1 MSPYFPNHLRL
12 HKEDHA
18 EQVVKAANNAGMIE
32 ELLQSFSQATGW
44 APIAVKDE
52 VKTRSRTQAPEFI
65 TAHKGWNLVSALPM
79 DGMLDASDLESQP
92 AVSENTA
99 KKLWSSI
106 EKILESLQNAERT
119 VWRQEA
125 ELASNIGVTMKVED
139 QEDLAI
145 SLDRSLE
152 QAASAMGCDAA
163 AIYLL
168 DDATSVL
175 KMRSCIGLPKSRLTR
190 EPRPLRGAL
199 ADLEALLGNAVLI
212 EDIATNSSWQSPEEF
227 GSALVIPIGSL
238 QMPQGTLW
246 LWSERKKSFNS
257 QEIEIAKKTASEIM
271 ARLERKV
278 LCQEVASARQVNR
291 GLDEIVSRQASRLPD
306 LQPLDHRI
314 DIAGT
319 TEVPDSVANHFHAWT
334 LQNNGLIQAAVGG
347 SKVVGLDGSIVNT
360 TLQTT
365 LELLWKQPLTA
376 TQVIRQTNDHL
387 WGLGEGDWR
396 STLTLIEIN
405 PSDGHGSICNAGRGV
420 NYLLSQRG
428 FRPLSAAGP
437 LLATQPEAVFSTERF
452 VLNHKDALLSFSP
465 LPAKL
470 MQHSAQS
477 LNELVLYAV
486 KLLEMPA
493 KVALAELSKRWLELG
508 LPYDLHRSILWI
520 SRVAPVSKPK
530 KSPVATAAGSSP
542 SKPRRGRKLK

>member
-1 MSPYFPNHLRL
+1 L

-212 EDIATNSSWQSPEEF
+212 EDIATNSSWQSP
-227 GSALVIPIGSL
+227 
-238 QMPQGTLW
+238 
-246 LWSERKKSFNS
+246 
-257 QEIEIAKKTASEIM
+257 
-271 ARLERKV
+271 
-278 LCQEVASARQVNR
+278 
-291 GLDEIVSRQASRLPD
+291 
-306 LQPLDHRI
+306 
-314 DIAGT
+314 
-319 TEVPDSVANHFHAWT
+319 
-334 LQNNGLIQAAVGG
+334 
-347 SKVVGLDGSIVNT
+347 
-360 TLQTT
+360 
-365 LELLWKQPLTA
+365 
-376 TQVIRQTNDHL
+376 
-387 WGLGEGDWR
+387 
-396 STLTLIEIN
+396 
-405 PSDGHGSICNAGRGV
+405 
-420 NYLLSQRG
+420 
-428 FRPLSAAGP
+428 
-437 LLATQPEAVFSTERF
+437 
-452 VLNHKDALLSFSP
+452 
-465 LPAKL
+465 
-470 MQHSAQS
+470 
-477 LNELVLYAV
+477 
-486 KLLEMPA
+486 
-493 KVALAELSKRWLELG
+493 
-508 LPYDLHRSILWI
+508 
-520 SRVAPVSKPK
+520 
-530 KSPVATAAGSSP
+530 
-542 SKPRRGRKLK
+542 

>member
-1 MSPYFPNHLRL
+1 L

-18 EQVVKAANNAGMIE
+18 EQTVKAASSTGMIE

-52 VKTRSRTQAPEFI
+52 VKARARTQAPAFI
-65 TAHKGWNLVSALPM
+65 TANRGWQLVSALPM

-92 AVSENTA
+92 SVSENTA
-99 KKLWSSI
+99 KKLWASI
-106 EKILESLQNAERT
+106 EKVIERLENAERT

-139 QEDLAI
+139 QEDLAT

-152 QAASAMGCDAA
+152 QAASAIGCDAA

-190 EPRPLRGAL
+190 EPRQLRGSL

-212 EDIATNSSWQSPEEF
+212 EDIATNSSWQSPEDF
-227 GSALVIPIGSL
+227 GSALVVPIGSL

-246 LWSERKKSFNS
+246 LWSERKKSFNA

-291 GLDEIVSRQASRLPD
+291 GLDEIVARQASLLPD

-314 DIAGT
+314 DIAGI
-319 TEVPDSVANHFHAWT
+319 TEVPDNVANHFHAWT
-334 LQNNGLIQAAVGG
+334 LQNNGQIQAALGG
-347 SKVVGLDGSIVNT
+347 SRVAGLDGSMVNT

-365 LELLWKQPLTA
+365 LELLWKQPATA
-376 TQVIRQTNDHL
+376 AQVIRQCNDHL

-405 PSDGHGSICNAGRGV
+405 PSDGHGSICNAGRGIS
-420 NYLLSQRG
+420 YLLSQRG
-428 FRPLSAAGP
+428 FRPLSAASP

-465 LPAKL
+465 LPVKL

-477 LNELVLYAV
+477 LNELVQYAL
-486 KLLEMPA
+486 KLLELPA
-493 KVALAELSKRWLELG
+493 KDALAELSKRWLELG
-508 LPYDLHRSILWI
+508 LPYDLQRSILWI
-520 SRVAPVSKPK
+520 SRVTPVSKPK
-530 KSPVATAAGSSP
+530 RTPVATVVGSSP

>member
-278 LCQEVASARQVNR
+278 LCQEVANARQVNR

-347 SKVVGLDGSIVNT
+347 SKVVGVDGSIVNT

-365 LELLWKQPLTA
+365 LELLWKHPLTA
-376 TQVIRQTNDHL
+376 AQVIRQTNDHL